1 MRIIAALIMVL
12 LLQGA
17 SVRDF
22 LDKIGFSTRPHQ
34 IEAVVKASEAAEK
47 ELLEWEKLLF
57 AGKSFVAAIAPHDD
71 HLYAGRVYIHALPK
85 IADASTVVIFGV
97 THSRVR
103 KALSDPRGIVIF
115 DEFSA
120 WAAPY
125 SPVKVDDGLRKCL
138 MGKLS
143 RNYYMVSNKAHS
155 LEHSIEA
162 MVPFLQYY
170 NRKVR
175 ILPVMVTG
183 MKFERMKK
191 VALSFA
197 RGLRQCL
204 KEEGRRLGKDVK
216 VLISTDT
223 THYGPDFNYQ
233 PYGVGEDAHRKAVMK
248 DINLGRELLSGVLTE
263 EKVGEFYKEVVGGG
277 ITWCGRYTVSFA
289 LLTLEKFAE
298 MEGKV
303 VKGYP
308 LRYGDSYTL
317 GVLPLKGLGIGLTA
331 PFSLSHWVGYW
342 AIGYVW

>member
-1 MRIIAALIMVL
+1 MRIIAALVMVL
-12 LLQGA
+12 FLQGA

-47 ELLEWEKLLF
+47 ELLQWEKLLF
-57 AGKSFVAAIAPHDD
+57 TDKNFVAAIAPHDD
-71 HLYAGRVYIHALPK
+71 HLYAGRVYVHALPK
-85 IADASTVVIFGV
+85 VADASTVLIFGV

-115 DEFSA
+115 DEYSA

-125 SPVKVDDGLRKCL
+125 SPVKVDGELRKCL
-138 MGKLS
+138 IGKLPRS
-143 RNYYMVSNKAHS
+143 YYMASNKAHS

-183 MKFERMKK
+183 MEFDRMKK
-191 VALSFA
+191 VAFKFA
-197 RGLRQCL
+197 EVLKECL
-204 KEEGRRLGKDVK
+204 KEEGRKAGEDLKI
-216 VLISTDT
+216 LISTDT

-233 PYGVGEDAHRKAVMK
+233 PYGVGEEAHRKATAR
-248 DINLGRELLSGVLTE
+248 DIYLGRELLSGVLTE
-263 EKVGEFYKEVVGGG
+263 EKVSGFYREVVGGG

-289 LLTLEKFAE
+289 LLTLKRLAE
-298 MEGKV
+298 MEGKQL
-303 VKGYP
+303 KGYP